1 MLSPQKFYAKK
12 SWSDH
17 ISNFVFC
24 RSLVELVV
32 HSSTLLVTA
41 RSSPATTSC
50 LTTSRFSPTSFPSSQ
65 TSSPSLPTTSTPK
78 SLSVLLLFFIFY
90 FFSSSKFKRIRVEL
104 YLLLQKLVLTLTTR
118 SYITFKEAVFKV
130 FKDYNKK
137 SECVL
142 YVALWNLKSQNDIF

>member
-1 MLSPQKFYAKK
+1 MQKNRDPIISVILFSADLWS
-12 SWSDH
+12 SWSSTVRHFWSRHDH
-17 ISNFVFC
+17 H
-24 RSLVELVV
+24 RPRQVV
-32 HSSTLLVTA
+32 
-41 RSSPATTSC
+41 
-50 LTTSRFSPTSFPSSQ
+50 
-65 TSSPSLPTTSTPK
+65 SLPLASHQPVSHRVK
-78 SLSVLLLFFIFY
+78 LHLPHCRQPQRRNLSRYYYYFLFFIFY